1 MPSVSAYGKVV
12 WRCRDLE
19 DTAPQPSEPPA
30 ARGPAP
36 PLRADAIVVLGCALH
51 AGAPSPA
58 LRRRVECGAALLAR
72 GVAPLL
78 VLSGGGRSGRPEA
91 EPMAALAAALGVPPA
106 RMLLEPRSRDTI
118 GNAFNSAALLR
129 ARGLAS
135 VVLVSDAYHLAR
147 ARILFRRAGLI
158 VAATDHPPPRS
169 WLREL
174 PFYLRELAAL
184 AVNLCRLAIAPRW
197 VGGQ

>member
-1 MPSVSAYGKVV
+1 MRRSPERGL
-12 WRCRDLE
+12 DLK
-19 DTAPQPSEPPA
+19 DTALRPSERPT
-30 ARGPAP
+30 RSGPAP

-58 LRRRVECGAALLAR
+58 LTRRVERGAALLAR

-78 VLSGGGRSGRPEA
+78 VLAGGGRSGRPEA
-91 EPMAALAAALGVPPA
+91 EAMAALAGALGVPPE

-129 ARGLAS
+129 PRGLAS
-135 VVLVSDAYHLAR
+135 VVLVSDAYHLVR

-174 PFYLRELAAL
+174 PFYLREAAAL
-184 AVNLCRLAIAPRW
+184 AVNLCRLAVAPRS

>member
-1 MPSVSAYGKVV
+1 
-12 WRCRDLE
+12 LE
-19 DTAPQPSEPPA
+19 DTAPQPNH
-30 ARGPAP
+30 GPITSGRAP
-36 PLRADAIVVLGCALH
+36 PFSADAIVVLGCALH

-58 LRRRVECGAALLAR
+58 LTRRVECGAALLAR
-72 GVAPLL
+72 GVAPRL
-78 VLSGGGRSGRPEA
+78 VLSGGGQSGRPEA
-91 EPMAALAAALGVPPA
+91 EAMAALAAALGVPA
-106 RMLLEPRSRDTI
+106 ERMLLEPHSRDTI

-147 ARILFRRAGLI
+147 ARILFRHAGLI

-174 PFYLRELAAL
+174 PFYLREVAAL
-184 AVNLCRLAIAPRW
+184 AVNLCRLALIPRS
-197 VGGQ
+197 GGR

>member
-1 MPSVSAYGKVV
+1 MPAVSPCAKVAE
-12 WRCRDLE
+12 RCLDLE
-19 DTAPQPSEPPA
+19 DTAPQPSESPA
-30 ARGPAP
+30 TSGPAP
-36 PLRADAIVVLGCALH
+36 PFRADAIVVLGCALH

-58 LRRRVECGAALLAR
+58 LVRRVECGAALLAR

-91 EPMAALAAALGVPPA
+91 EAMAALAAALGVPPE
-106 RMLLEPRSRDTI
+106 RLLLEPGSRDTI

-135 VVLVSDAYHLAR
+135 VVLVSDAYHLTR

-184 AVNLCRLAIAPRW
+184 AVNLFRLAVAPHPD
-197 VGGQ
+197 GGQ

>member
-1 MPSVSAYGKVV
+1 MAVSAGGNRATGRVPPG
-12 WRCRDLE
+12 
-19 DTAPQPSEPPA
+19 AP
-30 ARGPAP
+30 
-36 PLRADAIVVLGCALH
+36 RADAIVVLGCALR

-58 LRRRVECGAALLAR
+58 LTRRVECGVALLAR

-78 VLSGGGRSGRPEA
+78 VLSGGGRAGRPEA
-91 EPMAALAAALGVPPA
+91 AAMAGLAAALGVA
-106 RMLLEPRSRDTI
+106 RERMLLEPESRDTI

-135 VVLVSDAYHLAR
+135 VVLVSDAYHLVR

-158 VAATDHPPPRS
+158 VAASDHPPPRF

-174 PFYLRELAAL
+174 PFYLREAAAL
-184 AVNLCRLAIAPRW
+184 VINLCRL
-197 VGGQ
+197 VGERRSGRRQ

>member
-1 MPSVSAYGKVV
+1 
-12 WRCRDLE
+12 LE
-19 DTAPQPSEPPA
+19 DIDKQPSNMPA
-30 ARGPAP
+30 ARGLP
-36 PLRADAIVVLGCALH
+36 PRADAIVVLGCALR

-58 LRRRVECGAALLAR
+58 LIRRVECGVALLAH

-91 EPMAALAAALGVPPA
+91 EAMAALAAALGVA
-106 RMLLEPRSRDTI
+106 ADRMLLEPASRDTI
-118 GNAFNSAALLR
+118 GNAFNTAALLR

-158 VAATDHPPPRS
+158 VAATDHPPPRF

-174 PFYLRELAAL
+174 PLYLREAAAL
-184 AVNLCRLAIAPRW
+184 VFNLCRLVVEGRSGRI
-197 VGGQ
+197 Q

>member
-1 MPSVSAYGKVV
+1 MPAVPPYGRVV
-12 WRCRDLE
+12 GRWLDLE
-19 DTAPQPSEPPA
+19 DPARQPGNPPA
-30 ARGPAP
+30 GGGRPP
-36 PLRADAIVVLGCALH
+36 PLRADAIVVRGCALH

-58 LRRRVECGAALLAR
+58 LSRRVECGAALLAR

-91 EPMAALAAALGVPPA
+91 EAMAALAAALGVPPA

-118 GNAFNSAALLR
+118 GNAFNSAALLG

-158 VAATDHPPPRS
+158 VTATDHPPPRF

-174 PFYLRELAAL
+174 PFYFREVAAL
-184 AVNLCRLAIAPRW
+184 AVSLCRLAVAPRSD
-197 VGGQ
+197 GRQ

>member
-1 MPSVSAYGKVV
+1 MPAVPPYGRVV
-12 WRCRDLE
+12 GRWLDLE
-19 DTAPQPSEPPA
+19 NTARQPSDPPA

-58 LRRRVECGAALLAR
+58 LSRRVECGAALLAR
-72 GVAPLL
+72 GGAPLL

-91 EPMAALAAALGVPPA
+91 QAMAAPAAALGGPPE
-106 RMLLEPRSRDTI
+106 RRLLDPRSRDTI
-118 GNAFNSAALLR
+118 GDAFNSAALLG

-147 ARILFRRAGLI
+147 ARILFR
-158 VAATDHPPPRS
+158 
-169 WLREL
+169 
-174 PFYLRELAAL
+174 
-184 AVNLCRLAIAPRW
+184 
-197 VGGQ
+197 

>member
-1 MPSVSAYGKVV
+1 MPAVSPYAKVAE
-12 WRCRDLE
+12 RCLDLE
-19 DTAPQPSEPPA
+19 DTAPRTSENPA
-30 ARGPAP
+30 AGAPAP

-58 LRRRVECGAALLAR
+58 LTRRVECGATLLAR

-91 EPMAALAAALGVPPA
+91 EAMAALAAALGVPTE
-106 RMLLEPRSRDTI
+106 RMMLEPRSCDTI

-135 VVLVSDAYHLAR
+135 VVLISDAYHLPR